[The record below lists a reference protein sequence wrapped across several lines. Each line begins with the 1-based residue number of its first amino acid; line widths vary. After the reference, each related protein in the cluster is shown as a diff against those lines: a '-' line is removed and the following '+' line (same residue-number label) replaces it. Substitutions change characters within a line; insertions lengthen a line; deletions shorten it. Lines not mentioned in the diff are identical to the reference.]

1 MVVEKNIDLDLN
13 RIIPMKTITI
23 HQGDQ
28 NSINLVITLT
38 NDSKGVDLTGKA
50 VMYDAVIN
58 NILAEQNKV
67 GSIKDSRIII
77 PITNNMTSHSG
88 LLKIDVK
95 LIEGTTTKSIL
106 FTQTITLIVERSVI
120 NGDTIIDA
128 KDTTIE
134 KQLNDFQS
142 KLDSIVNDVYKKKDV
157 DNLLKSK
164 VSHMYSN
171 SSTLETCDE
180 CTDWNTYYH
189 LYIDGSY
196 QILINTY
203 GTGGQFR
210 LTRYGEVYF
219 RNYNYNESKWSSWSL
234 VNANIPDNSIT
245 YEKLTDDYL
254 RFYGSFS
261 LDDVDMI
268 RAYGVYAG
276 GATKE
281 FINKYDVHGRFNLIY
296 TSYQLLIFPECN
308 RMLIRYPESSG
319 GFTDWIDISP
329 QTDYLKEEK
338 GQVGENYAWYTDE
351 SQGYSLSGTYSL
363 IGDMCYLSGKVPLIN
378 GWRVVYYS
386 LPVSSISS
394 SVVLGKIDND
404 YFSISTSTLENH
416 SVIELKRMD
425 NSLMGS
431 GEISFTLIY
440 KYK

>member
-1 MVVEKNIDLDLN
+1 MVVEKNIELDLN

-38 NDSKGVDLTGKA
+38 NDSKSVNLTGKA

-77 PITNNMTSHSG
+77 PITSNMTSHSG

-106 FTQTITLIVERSVI
+106 FTQTLTLIVEKSVI

-142 KLDSIVNDVYKKKDV
+142 KLDSIVNDVYKKNEV
-157 DNLLKSK
+157 DNLLKNK
-164 VSHMYSN
+164 VNHVYSN
-171 SSTLETCDE
+171 SAVLETCDE
-180 CTDWNTYYH
+180 CTDWNTLYH

-219 RNYNYNESKWSSWSL
+219 RNYNYNENKW
-234 VNANIPDNSIT
+234 NS
-245 YEKLTDDYL
+245 
-254 RFYGSFS
+254 
-261 LDDVDMI
+261 
-268 RAYGVYAG
+268 
-276 GATKE
+276 
-281 FINKYDVHGRFNLIY
+281 
-296 TSYQLLIFPECN
+296 
-308 RMLIRYPESSG
+308 
-319 GFTDWIDISP
+319 
-329 QTDYLKEEK
+329 
-338 GQVGENYAWYTDE
+338 
-351 SQGYSLSGTYSL
+351 
-363 IGDMCYLSGKVPLIN
+363 
-378 GWRVVYYS
+378 
-386 LPVSSISS
+386 
-394 SVVLGKIDND
+394 
-404 YFSISTSTLENH
+404 
-416 SVIELKRMD
+416 
-425 NSLMGS
+425 
-431 GEISFTLIY
+431 
-440 KYK
+440 